1 MDETKIN
8 MLYEHYKCNVETLK
22 AAANKRDLM
31 FLMLILSIMLIAIQS
46 VNAEF
51 INGLLVS
58 VGKLDD
64 KRLPGNALLLVTFAL
79 ASFVL
84 FIRYTQACFFIDMQ
98 YKYLHTIEA
107 ELNSLFPDT
116 QLFTFEGLFYKNSNS
131 FYRKAVSFFYKR
143 AFSVILI
150 FFLVVKMMYE
160 LDGKTHFDIYFY
172 LNGVVFI
179 TYLIYVFIYLFK
191 R

>member
-1 MDETKIN
+1 MDEIKIN
-8 MLYEHYKCNVETLK
+8 LLYEHYKCNVETLK
-22 AAANKRDLM
+22 AAANKRDLL

-46 VNAEF
+46 INAEF

-58 VGKLDD
+58 VGNLDD
-64 KRLPGNALLLVTFAL
+64 KKLPGNTLLLVTFAL

-98 YKYLHTIEA
+98 YKYLHKLEE
-107 ELNSLFPDT
+107 ELNLLFPNT
-116 QLFTFEGLFYKNSNS
+116 QLFTFEGQFYKNSNS

-143 AFSVILI
+143 AFSGVLI
-150 FFLVVKMMYE
+150 FFLIVKMMYE
-160 LDGKTHFDIYFY
+160 LDERVHFDIYFY
-172 LNGVVFI
+172 LNGTVFI
-179 TYLIYVFIYLFK
+179 TYLIYVCIYLFK

>member
-1 MDETKIN
+1 
-8 MLYEHYKCNVETLK
+8 
-22 AAANKRDLM
+22 
-31 FLMLILSIMLIAIQS
+31 
-46 VNAEF
+46 
-51 INGLLVS
+51 
-58 VGKLDD
+58 
-64 KRLPGNALLLVTFAL
+64 
-79 ASFVL
+79 
-84 FIRYTQACFFIDMQ
+84 MQ
-98 YKYLHTIEA
+98 YKYLHAIET

-143 AFSVILI
+143 AFSIILI
-150 FFLVVKMMYE
+150 FFLIVKMMYE

-172 LNGVVFI
+172 LNAVVFI